1 MVTPLDFL
9 DSIISQALVLKNAN
23 QNRIAGIQGD
33 LRVID
38 EYMDRLIAELT
49 DEGAL

>member
-1 MVTPLDFL
+1 MATSLEYL

-23 QNRIAGIQGD
+23 QYRIAGISGD

-38 EYMDRLIAELT
+38 EYMDRLTEELT
-49 DEGAL
+49 AEGAL